1 MYLRELI
8 EGVTQIWAKKGN
20 KQVRR
25 YRCTSGTR
33 KGRVVAKAS
42 TCSAPRN
49 VSSSIAITKA
59 KRSKAGL
66 IKAKTRRTKAQSG
79 VSRRV
84 AKLNRPTKKRFS
96 GKRKRI

>member
-1 MYLRELI
+1 MLRQLF
-8 EGVTQIWAKKGN
+8 EGVTQIWARKGG

-42 TCSAPRN
+42 TCSAPKN
-49 VSSSIAITKA
+49 VGSSVSITKT

-66 IKAKTRRTKAQSG
+66 IRAKTKRTKAQSG

-84 AKLNRPTKKRFS
+84 TKLNRPAKKRS
-96 GKRKRI
+96 TGKRKRI